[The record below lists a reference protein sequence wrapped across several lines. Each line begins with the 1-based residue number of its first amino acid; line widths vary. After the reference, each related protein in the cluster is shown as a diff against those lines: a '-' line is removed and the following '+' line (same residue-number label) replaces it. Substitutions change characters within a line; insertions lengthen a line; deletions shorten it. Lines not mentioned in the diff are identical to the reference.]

1 MKPRILNML
10 QVLKLKIERLL
21 LWNNGNRYVFKP
33 ALLKTSFLCLL
44 TFLFVVA
51 KAQTSGLHGRV
62 TEENGTPVANATVK
76 FKNKSTGVITK
87 EDGTFSIQ
95 STGKGTLVVSALGY
109 ADKEVDVAGQ
119 QNLEIVLPKTSK
131 QLEEVVVTALG
142 VKREKRNLTYST
154 QEVKSDDIIKA
165 KEPNLVNAL
174 AGKVAGVQ
182 VTSSSGTPGSSA
194 RIVIRGTTSIFGDNQ
209 ALIIVDGIP
218 VNNDETGNL
227 NSGPGSNRLTDI
239 DPSIIESVNVLKGA
253 AATALY
259 GSAGARGVLM
269 ITTKGGSPDKKPTF
283 TLSSDLSFEK
293 PLVPEIQSK
302 YSQGEGG
309 VFYNGEDRK
318 TSSSWGALMDTLKIN
333 GAPAKVYNQMD
344 MFFNT
349 GVTSNT
355 TFGVNGG
362 GANSSYFLSYSYL
375 NQKGTVPNTDLIR
388 NSAFAKYTTKIYK
401 NLTATFQLNYSN
413 TNNNRMPEG
422 YILEAPVWTIYTAPV
437 SWNPLPY
444 LNADGTQRVYRYSRN
459 NPYWTLDNIYNKSLV
474 NRFIPVFT
482 VNYTPFKWLTL
493 TERIGTDMYTEQ
505 DKYKEGVGSAANPAG
520 RIIEQN
526 LNFRQFNHDFIVN
539 ANKAFGRF
547 NVNVLLGN
555 NLYSNYLQKM
565 YAQGLGLSIDGFDN
579 ISNAAS
585 ISYNENH
592 YLTRKV
598 GFYAQANI
606 DYNNLLALS
615 LTGRYDGSSVLA
627 KDNAF
632 YPYGSAAGSFIFSE
646 LFNGGLKK
654 VVNLAKL
661 RVSYATVGNDGVPAY
676 SLTTPF
682 VPTTVGNIVFPY
694 QGNSGFLVSSTLGN
708 SQLKNERLNEAE
720 IGLEAKLLQNRVGF
734 ELSYFTKKTIN
745 GLIPGVAIAPS
756 TGYNGTTVNTASIEN
771 KGIELILNATPV
783 KTKNFSWD
791 MTFNFTKINN
801 KVLAIYGDTKQLAN
815 GFTQVI
821 VGQPYG
827 VKYGGR
833 YARTADG
840 KLLIDDGGL
849 PLRADNDSIIGN
861 ITPDW
866 LAGLN
871 NTFRYG
877 PFALSVFMDM
887 KQGGDIE
894 NNVDGYGYFYG
905 TPKVTEDRGM
915 RVVQGIKASDGK
927 PNDVEVSGQD
937 YYRRIN
943 GITEAVIQNGTYIK
957 LRSVSFSYDLP
968 LNLLRNTPLKAAS
981 IVVSGRNLWIYS
993 PHFTGADPEV
1003 SSFGSS
1009 NGSQGLYSFSTPT
1022 SRSVNFTLK
1031 VSF

>member
-1 MKPRILNML
+1 MAN
-10 QVLKLKIERLL
+10 
-21 LWNNGNRYVFKP
+21 
-33 ALLKTSFLCLL
+33 
-44 TFLFVVA
+44 
-51 KAQTSGLHGRV
+51 AQTSGLQGRV
-62 TEENGTPVANATVK
+62 TEENGTPVANASVR

-95 STGKGTLVVSALGY
+95 SAGKGTLIVSALGY
-109 ADKEVDVAGQ
+109 AEKEVDITGLEKV
-119 QNLEIVLPKTSK
+119 EIVLPKSTK

-142 VKREKRNLTYST
+142 VRREKRNLTYST
-154 QEVKSDDIIKA
+154 QEVKSEEILKA

-209 ALIIVDGIP
+209 ALIIVDGVPI
-218 VNNDETGNL
+218 NNDETGNL
-227 NSGPGSNRLTDI
+227 NSGPGSNRLNDI
-239 DPSIIESVNVLKGA
+239 DPSIIENVNVLKGA

-269 ITTKGGSPDKKPTF
+269 ITTKGGAQDKKPTF
-283 TLSSDLSFEK
+283 SLSSDLSFEK
-293 PLVPEIQSK
+293 PLVPQVQSK
-302 YSQGEGG
+302 YSQGESG
-309 VFYNGEDRK
+309 VFFNGEDQK
-318 TSSSWGALMDTLKIN
+318 GSSSWGALMDTLKVN
-333 GAPAKVYNQMD
+333 GAPAKKYNQMD

-355 TFGVNGG
+355 TFSVNGG

-388 NSAFAKYTTKIYK
+388 NSAFAKYTTKLYK
-401 NLTATFQLNYSN
+401 NLTTTFQLNYSN
-413 TNNNRMPEG
+413 TSNNRMPEG

-444 LNADGTQRVYRYSRN
+444 LNPDGTQRVYRYSRN

-482 VNYTPFKWLTL
+482 VNYTPLKWLTV
-493 TERIGTDMYTEQ
+493 TERLGADMYTEQ
-505 DKYKEGVGSAANPAG
+505 DKYKEAVGSSANPAG
-520 RIIEQN
+520 RILEQN
-526 LNFRQFNHDFIVN
+526 LNFRQFNHDLIVN
-539 ANKAFGRF
+539 ASKAFGRF
-547 NVNVLLGN
+547 NVNMLVGN
-555 NLYSNYLQKM
+555 NVYSYYLQKL
-565 YAQGLGLSIDGFDN
+565 AGQGLGLNIDGFDN

-585 ISYNENH
+585 ISYTEN
-592 YLTRKV
+592 LQQIRKV
-598 GFYAQANI
+598 GFYAQANV
-606 DYNNLLALS
+606 DYNNLLVLS

-627 KDNAF
+627 KTNSF

-646 LFNGGLKK
+646 LFSGGLKK

-661 RVSYATVGNDGVPAY
+661 RISYATVGNDGVPPY
-676 SLTTPF
+676 SLTTPYMVNSF
-682 VPTTVGNIVFPY
+682 GNITFPY
-694 QGNSGFLVSSTLGN
+694 QGNSGFLQSATLGN
-708 SQLKNERLNEAE
+708 PNLKNERLNESE
-720 IGLEAKLLQNRVGF
+720 IGLEAKLLQNRLGF
-734 ELSYFTKKTIN
+734 ELSYFYKKTID

-771 KGIELILNATPV
+771 KGLELILNATPV

-791 MTFNFTKINN
+791 LTFNFTKINN
-801 KVLAIYGDTKQLAN
+801 KVLSIYGDTKQLGN
-815 GFTQVI
+815 GFTQII

-833 YARTADG
+833 YARTPDG
-840 KLLIDDGGL
+840 KLLIDEGGL
-849 PLRADNDSIIGN
+849 PFRADTDSIIGN
-861 ITPDW
+861 ITPKW

-915 RVVQGIKASDGK
+915 RVVSGIKASDGK
-927 PNDVEVSGQD
+927 PNDISVSGQD
-937 YYRRIN
+937 YYRRLN
-943 GITEAVIQNGTYIK
+943 GITEAVIQDGTYIK

-968 LNLLRNTPLKAAS
+968 QNLLNKTPFKSAAV
-981 IVVSGRNLWIYS
+981 VVSGRNLWIYS

-1022 SRSVNFTLK
+1022 SRSVNFTLR